1 MNQKDLKR
9 TLKHFTS
16 YSKDDENSCEHY
28 FHNSEAFN
36 LIIFNGN
43 EVYQESTDH
52 EAMGIELVNLR
63 YFKMRFKSFTG
74 TDFDI

>member
-1 MNQKDLKR
+1 
-9 TLKHFTS
+9 
-16 YSKDDENSCEHY
+16 
-28 FHNSEAFN
+28 